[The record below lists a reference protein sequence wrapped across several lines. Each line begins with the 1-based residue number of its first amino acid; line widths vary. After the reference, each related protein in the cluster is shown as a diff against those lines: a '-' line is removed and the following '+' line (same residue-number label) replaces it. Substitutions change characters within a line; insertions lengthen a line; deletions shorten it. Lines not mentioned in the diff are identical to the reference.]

1 MKQTIIKVLLLC
13 RIDEPDKYIVE
24 YDSGK
29 CKQFDRC
36 TKAIN
41 EFIDGREPVTRKYS
55 NGRTISKVWE

>member
-24 YDSGK
+24 YDSGI
-29 CKQFDRC
+29 CKQFDHR
-36 TKAIN
+36 TKTIN
-41 EFIDGREPVTRKYS
+41 DFIGGREPVTRKYS